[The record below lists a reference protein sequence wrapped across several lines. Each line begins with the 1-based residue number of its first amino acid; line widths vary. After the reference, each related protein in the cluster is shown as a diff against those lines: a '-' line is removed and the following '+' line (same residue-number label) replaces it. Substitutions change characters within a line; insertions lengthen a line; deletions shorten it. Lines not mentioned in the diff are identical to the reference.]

1 MNDTKPFII
10 STGDV
15 VEAYKLVKA
24 NNGSAGI
31 DNQSIINFEKELK

>member
-10 STGDV
+10 SKRDV
-15 VEAYKLVKA
+15 LEAYKLVKA

-31 DNQSIINFEKELK
+31 DNQSKIDF